1 MCWLGCLSPCVR
13 GALGSG
19 LVSVCL
25 LDLSLGG
32 SVAKLP
38 DTPYTDA
45 GRPNTRAELPF
56 WHSVLRRC
64 MVPGSHPPYR
74 LPWTCHYLCPL
85 LACYPVAITA
95 WRAFRIYL
103 FVAA

>member
-38 DTPYTDA
+38 DTPCTVA
-45 GRPNTRAELPF
+45 GRPNTAGVA
-56 WHSVLRRC
+56 VLAQRCC
-64 MVPGSHPPYR
+64 MVPASQPPYR